1 MKGILKNTNGQP
13 DKPGTGNSTGTGRA
27 PSTGASIVIEL
38 GCNTLLD
45 VDVTNLQASQTP

>member
-13 DKPGTGNSTGTGRA
+13 DKPGNSTGTGRA
-27 PSTGASIVIEL
+27 PSTGASIVMEL
-38 GCNTLLD
+38 VCNTLLD